1 MAVPLRKVSGGNET
15 LALAQRAAQKQ
26 PKTGRTTDL
35 APRRLVRR
43 EIRSNASY
51 RRTIA
56 WLFLGLSSLLFFMG
70 ISYTFVK
77 AGVSRLNYQINTL
90 QNENEQIL
98 LDSDK
103 LRGQIAELRSLER
116 IEERARLELGMVK
129 NEKVEYMV
137 LSSTIVAEGKLRPE
151 EDKAEETQI
160 SENPLESVF
169 DFILD
174 RIHR

>member
-1 MAVPLRKVSGGNET
+1 MAVPLRRVSGGYE
-15 LALAQRAAQKQ
+15 ALARPQQAARRQ
-26 PKTGRTTDL
+26 PLPDRTTDL
-35 APRRLVRR
+35 APKRLVRR
-43 EIRSNASY
+43 QVRSNASY
-51 RRTIA
+51 RRTVA
-56 WLFLGLSSLLFFMG
+56 WLFLGISTLLFSLG

-77 AGVSRLNYQINTL
+77 AGVSKLNYQINTI

-98 LDSDK
+98 LDSNK
-103 LRGQIAELRSLER
+103 LRRQIAELRSLER

-137 LSSTIVAEGKLRPE
+137 LSSTIVAEGKLRPDE
-151 EDKAEETQI
+151 GQAEETPK

-169 DFILD
+169 DFVLD